1 MAASLSPALYALCRQ
16 VLRCTWER
24 FNPIRVQG
32 LEHLPLKGP
41 AIICPKHQRWEDIL
55 VVGLALPPPL
65 HYIAKVELFKTPGQ
79 REFLQAL
86 GGVPL
91 DRDSPRA
98 TLSSFRQ
105 MAPLLQ
111 TGAFLVLF
119 PEGTYFRGRVGP
131 GKHRLI
137 QMLLRLQNRNGLS
150 LLPFVPVGLA
160 YRRNRLGLDIEVKV
174 GAPLSVS
181 RADQAPELT
190 RVLMLEIARLS
201 GA

>member
-1 MAASLSPALYALCRQ
+1 MAALLSPALYALCRQ
-16 VLRCTWER
+16 LLRCTWER
-24 FNPIRVQG
+24 LNPVRVKG
-32 LEHLPLKGP
+32 LEHLPAQGP
-41 AIICPKHQRWEDIL
+41 AVICPKHQRWQDIL
-55 VVGLALPPPL
+55 AVGLALPPPL
-65 HYIAKVELFKTPGQ
+65 YFIAKVELFKTPGQ

-86 GGVPL
+86 GGVPV

-105 MAPLLQ
+105 IAPLLK

-119 PEGTYFRGRVGP
+119 PEGTYVRGRVGT

-137 QMLLRLQNRNGLS
+137 QMLLKLQNQDGLS

-160 YRRNRLGLDIEVKV
+160 YRPQRLGLDIEVRV
-174 GAPLSVS
+174 GAPLSVP
-181 RADQAPELT
+181 RADQAPVLT
-190 RVLMLEIARLS
+190 RALMQEIARLS